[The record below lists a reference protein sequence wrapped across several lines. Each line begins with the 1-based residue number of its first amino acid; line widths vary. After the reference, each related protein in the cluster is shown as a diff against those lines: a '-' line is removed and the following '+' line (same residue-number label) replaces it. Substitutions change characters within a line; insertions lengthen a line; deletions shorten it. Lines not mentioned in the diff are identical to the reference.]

1 MKYLQKYLR
10 YTGLVV
16 CLFIYCESLC
26 AEQKY
31 PPAQA
36 KLMARRA
43 ARVDALRQLTEVI
56 YGTKITSETYVKDVV
71 TRSDKIESKFQACIR
86 GAREIE
92 CRYYED
98 YSAEVTMEIEVGRV
112 TDILGCTML
121 YEGKIFKATGF
132 GAPPDIDFSKSLAVQ
147 SQTAKK
153 EHKKEPIAVE
163 VEQAAK
169 GKPSGKESA
178 EIAESAITEQEIQK
192 MMDEVLAKTQ
202 KPGKEPEQTPSQ
214 DKQQLPPKIT
224 IVSPEGGNI
233 TTADGHIRIQAK
245 ALSPNN
251 EPITD
256 IWIEVD
262 GKRQDTNRG
271 IGVVQKDTKVING
284 AHAEI
289 GITVYLDKKDSS
301 VTVAASNKHGKSVTD
316 TIQVVRT
323 GIETVDDSGN
333 ISKPDLYVLSI
344 GVSECAYPDK
354 AFALDF
360 AHKDAAEIADALET
374 QNGKLY
380 QKVYKRTLINKDA
393 NRSGIL
399 GGLRWILQGSTQKDT
414 AIIFLAGH
422 GLKDD
427 LNNYYF
433 LPYDGDPDKLWE
445 TGVKWHEFKDVITS
459 LPSKVILLVDTC
471 HGGSVTGKTRGVA
484 DITDAL
490 RQLASTESGVV
501 VMAACTGKESG
512 VEHTDWGHGAFTMAL
527 LDGMKGGADQD
538 ADNIITV
545 KELDLYTTRRVKELT
560 GGKQHP
566 TTEFLK
572 ISPDFPVI
580 LK

>member
-1 MKYLQKYLR
+1 MKYLQKYPR
-10 YTGLVV
+10 YIALVV
-16 CLFIYCESLC
+16 CLFMYCEFIC

-56 YGTKITSETYVKDVV
+56 YGTKITSDTHVKDLV
-71 TRSDKIESKFQACIR
+71 TQSDKIESKFQACIR

-92 CRYYED
+92 CRYFED
-98 YSAEVTMEIEVGRV
+98 YSAELTMEIEVGRV
-112 TDILGCTML
+112 TDILGCTVL
-121 YEGKIFKATGF
+121 YDGKIFRATGF
-132 GAPPDIDFSKSLAVQ
+132 GAPPDIDFSKSLAMQ
-147 SQTAKK
+147 PQTARKD
-153 EHKKEPIAVE
+153 HKKEPIAIE
-163 VEQAAK
+163 IEQTGK
-169 GKPSGKESA
+169 GKPTGKEST
-178 EIAESAITEQEIQK
+178 EITEQEIRK
-192 MMDEVLAKTQ
+192 MMDEALAKT
-202 KPGKEPEQTPSQ
+202 KNSGKEPEQTSLE
-214 DKQQLPPKIT
+214 DKQQLTPKVT
-224 IVSPEGGNI
+224 IISPEGRNI
-233 TTADGHIRIQAK
+233 TTSEGHIRIQAK

-256 IWIEVD
+256 IWVEVD

-271 IGVVQKDTKVING
+271 IGVVRKDTKVING
-284 AHAEI
+284 AQAEI
-289 GITVYLDKKDSS
+289 GITVYLDKKYNG

-316 TIQVVRT
+316 TVRVVRT
-323 GIETVDDSGN
+323 GIETVD

-360 AHKDAAEIADALET
+360 AHKDATEISDALET

-380 QKVYKRTLINKDA
+380 QKVYRRTLINKDA

-414 AIIFLAGH
+414 VIIFLAGH

-512 VEHTDWGHGAFTMAL
+512 VERTDWGHGAFTMAL

>member
-10 YTGLVV
+10 YIGLVV
-16 CLFIYCESLC
+16 CLFMYCEFIC

-43 ARVDALRQLTEVI
+43 ARVDAMRQLTEVI

-71 TRSDKIESKFQACIR
+71 TRSDKIASKFQACIR

-121 YEGKIFKATGF
+121 YDGKIFRATGF
-132 GAPPDIDFSKSLAVQ
+132 GVPPDIDFSKSLAVQ

-163 VEQAAK
+163 VEQTDK
-169 GKPSGKESA
+169 GKPPEDSVK
-178 EIAESAITEQEIQK
+178 ITEQEIQK
-192 MMDEVLAKTQ
+192 MMDEVLANTK
-202 KPGKEPEQTPSQ
+202 KPVKEFGQTPPQ
-214 DKQQLPPKIT
+214 DKQQLIPNVT
-224 IVSPEGGNI
+224 IISPEGRNI
-233 TTADGHIRIQAK
+233 TTSEGHIRIQAK

-256 IWIEVD
+256 IWVEVD

-271 IGVVQKDTKVING
+271 IGVVQKDTKVIIG
-284 AHAEI
+284 AQAEI
-289 GITVYLDKKDSS
+289 GITVYLDKKDNG

-316 TIQVVRT
+316 TVQVVRT

-360 AHKDAAEIADALET
+360 AHKDATGIADALET
-374 QNGKLY
+374 QDGKLY
-380 QKVYKRTLINKDA
+380 QKVYRRTLINKDA

-414 AIIFLAGH
+414 VIIFLAGH

-527 LDGMKGGADQD
+527 LDGMKGAADQD

>member
-10 YTGLVV
+10 YIGLVV
-16 CLFIYCESLC
+16 CLFLYCEFIC

-56 YGTKITSETYVKDVV
+56 YGTKITSDTHVKDVV

-86 GAREIE
+86 GARETE

-121 YEGKIFKATGF
+121 YDGKIFRATGF

-147 SQTAKK
+147 SQAAKK

-163 VEQAAK
+163 IEQAAK
-169 GKPSGKESA
+169 DKPSGKEPA
-178 EIAESAITEQEIQK
+178 ETAESAITEQEIQK
-192 MMDEVLAKTQ
+192 MMDEALAKTK
-202 KPGKEPEQTPSQ
+202 KPVKELGQTPSQ
-214 DKQQLPPKIT
+214 DKQQLTPKVT
-224 IVSPEGGNI
+224 IISPEGSNI
-233 TTADGHIRIQAK
+233 TTSEGHIRIQAK
-245 ALSPNN
+245 ALSPDN

-256 IWIEVD
+256 IWVEVD

-271 IGVVQKDTKVING
+271 IGVVQKDTKVISG
-284 AHAEI
+284 AQAEI
-289 GITVYLDKKDSS
+289 GITVYLDKKDNGI
-301 VTVAASNKHGKSVTD
+301 TVAASNKHGKSVTD
-316 TIQVVRT
+316 TVQVVRT

-360 AHKDAAEIADALET
+360 AHKDAAGIADALET
-374 QNGKLY
+374 QDGKLY
-380 QKVYKRTLINKDA
+380 QKVYKRTLVNKDA